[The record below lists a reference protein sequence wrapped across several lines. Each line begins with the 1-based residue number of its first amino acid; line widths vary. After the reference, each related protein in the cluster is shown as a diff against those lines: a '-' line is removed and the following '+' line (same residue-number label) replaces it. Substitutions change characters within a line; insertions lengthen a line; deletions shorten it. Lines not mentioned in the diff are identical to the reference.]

1 MDSFIVGAPAQSS
14 NGLIEYDR
22 ASGLHFGTMLWT
34 AAVLALGSLRAHK
47 LRTFLTLLGVILGV
61 GSVVLVGAAI
71 EGVSTFAEQ
80 TTAKTFGSNGFQVG
94 QLLQMG
100 RLSRREVMD
109 LLKYN
114 RQIRPEDYQYLLQ
127 TAGDRIWFSPYRQRA
142 DDVKYESETLEGVT
156 ILGTAAVLSE
166 IRDVALSEGRYFSE
180 QEERNRTSVA
190 VIGEELRRKF
200 MAGVSPLGRTIR
212 ISGREFT
219 IIGVQEKI
227 GNLGPGAN
235 QDLAVYIPYPL
246 FLRLYGNEKSLL
258 IFGRPKPA
266 SGLNVDQ
273 AVDLVR
279 VALRSRFKTR
289 PGKPDNFDT
298 MTPEAAMEFINR
310 ILGLVGAAIVP
321 ITCISLVVGGIVIMN
336 IMLVSVTERT
346 REIGVRKSLGARHR
360 DLMLQFL
367 LEATMLSLLGG
378 GIGLGGAW
386 VIAKL
391 ATTFSGITLTVTW
404 PYVVLA
410 VVVSTLVGVLS
421 GWYPARRA
429 AMMDPVEALR
439 SE

>member
-1 MDSFIVGAPAQSS
+1 
-14 NGLIEYDR
+14 
-22 ASGLHFGTMLWT
+22 MLAT
-34 AAVLALGSLRAHK
+34 AGELALGSLRAHK
-47 LRTFLTLLGVILGV
+47 LRSFLTLLGVILGV

-80 TTAKTFGSNGFQVG
+80 TTARTFGSNGFQIG
-94 QLLQMG
+94 QLLQIG

-109 LLKYN
+109 MLKYN
-114 RQIRPEDYQYLLQ
+114 RQIRPEDYQHLLLTTGSQ
-127 TAGDRIWFSPYRQRA
+127 IWYSPYRQHA
-142 DDVKYESETLEGVT
+142 DDVKYASETLEGVT

-166 IRDVALSEGRYFSE
+166 IREVALSEGRYFSE
-180 QEERNRTSVA
+180 LEERNRAQVA

-200 MAGVSPLGRTIR
+200 MSTVSPLGRTIR
-212 ISGREFT
+212 IAGFDFT
-219 IIGVQEKI
+219 VIGVQEKI
-227 GNLGPGAN
+227 GNLGPGAS

-246 FLRLYGNEKSLL
+246 FVRLYGNEKSMIL
-258 IFGRPKPA
+258 FGRPKPA
-266 SGLNVDQ
+266 SGLTVDQ

-279 VALRSRFKTR
+279 MNLRSRFKTR

-298 MTPEAAMEFINR
+298 LTPEATMEFINR
-310 ILGLVGAAIVP
+310 ILGFVGAAIVP

-367 LEATMLSLLGG
+367 FEATLLSLIGG
-378 GIGLGGAW
+378 GVGLTGAW
-386 VIAKL
+386 VVAKL
-391 ATTFSGITLTVTW
+391 ATMFSGITLTVTL
-404 PYVVLA
+404 PYVLLA
-410 VVVSTLVGVLS
+410 VAVSTIVGVLS

-429 AMMDPVEALR
+429 ARMDPVEALR